1 MSGKRTRPDP
11 TPGTAQSRAAAVR
24 SVDKKAR
31 TIDVVASTEAID
43 AHGTIL
49 LQDWD
54 LTRFER
60 NPVVLWAHNCDD
72 QELPIGRAIARVED
86 GQLIATIEFA
96 PESIN
101 PFAESVFQHYAAG
114 FLRAVSVGFDFKS
127 YRWEMRGDV
136 EVLVLFGLELLEL
149 SCVPV
154 GSNPDAL
161 ARSIKSASKTAPTRG
176 TTEKTPMTEEEKALL
191 AFARAALALM
201 NTTDPAA
208 GEATLRGLIDVRA
221 DAEKTGAELA
231 KARKALNEKRAAEI
245 IAGAIRE
252 AKLPP
257 REEWSN
263 ELRGYVEGLSA
274 EAAEGQRSPLEAYVA
289 TLTRRVPTEAKR
301 EVPKNGAPAPQRA
314 PAPAARTGEK
324 YIERARAEK
333 EARRANG
340 GRAPFFTD
348 ANNAQEG
355 E

>member
-1 MSGKRTRPDP
+1 MSLARTRPDP
-11 TPGTAQSRAAAVR
+11 TPGDSQLRAASVRAVN
-24 SVDKKAR
+24 KKAR
-31 TIDVVASTEAID
+31 TIEVVASTETVD
-43 AHGTIL
+43 SHGTIL

-54 LTRFER
+54 LARFER
-60 NPVVLWAHNCDD
+60 NPVVLWAHNQGDD
-72 QELPIGRAIARVED
+72 VELPIGRAVARVEANE
-86 GQLIATIEFA
+86 LIATIEFA

-114 FLRAVSVGFDFKS
+114 FLRAVSVGFDFRS

-154 GSNPDAL
+154 GSNADAL

-231 KARKALNEKRAAEI
+231 KARKALSEKRAAEVI
-245 IAGAIRE
+245 SGAIRD

-257 REEWSN
+257 RAEWTEEQRAYIES
-263 ELRGYVEGLSA
+263 LSA
-274 EAAEGQRSPLEAYVA
+274 DAAEGQRSPLDAYVA
-289 TLTRRVPTEAKR
+289 TLTRRVPVTQREQPKTGPAAPEKR
-301 EVPKNGAPAPQRA
+301 ETPVYARNSNPKYTERA
-314 PAPAARTGEK
+314 QSEKAARRSKVT
-324 YIERARAEK
+324 
-333 EARRANG
+333 
-340 GRAPFFTD
+340 TT
-348 ANNAQEG
+348 AQEG
-355 E
+355 D